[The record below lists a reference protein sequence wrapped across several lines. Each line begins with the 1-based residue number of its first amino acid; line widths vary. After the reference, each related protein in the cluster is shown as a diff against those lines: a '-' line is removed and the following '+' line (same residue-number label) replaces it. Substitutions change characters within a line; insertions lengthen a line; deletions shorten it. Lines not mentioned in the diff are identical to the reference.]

1 MSDAEVT
8 KRCTKCKEDLP
19 ATPEFFW
26 RRVYNV
32 DGLWDICKA
41 CCSEMPCM
49 VNRTA
54 KRHAAKL
61 QSDAAKVQPG
71 TAT

>member
-1 MSDAEVT
+1 MSDVDVT

-26 RRVYNV
+26 RRIYNV

-54 KRHAAKL
+54 KRRAAKL
-61 QSDAAKVQPG
+61 QSDAAKVQSG
-71 TAT
+71 AAA